1 LIQEKINHSADSI
14 YIEKLRS
21 IAILM
26 YRVLSLDL
34 EKSLWNHYLKSGTG
48 ILISNESNLKVWP
61 QDVQLMIIE
70 LVSSSRTNNNLD
82 KIQLNDKYCYR
93 FVYEH
98 LREFNEKQQQLKR
111 QLIIKKKQFY
121 GYRNTIE
128 DHLQTFIK
136 KYSKALRLEYKYEM
150 KIIEFDYR
158 ARMLDHAFQ
167 QQNPTP
173 EQVMNSFL
181 LLKLLL

>member
-98 LREFNEKQQQLKR
+98 LRKFNEKQQQLKR